1 MRILVVGGAGYIGSH
16 VVKSLLDEGMDV
28 RVFDD
33 LSTGQRINLF
43 PKAEFVEGSILN
55 TNALEKAMQG
65 VDGVVHLA
73 AKKAVGESM
82 ERPELYAENNLI
94 GAVNL
99 LNAMAKQGVKY
110 LVFSSSAAVYGMPQ
124 YPKLDENHPLN
135 PINFYGFTKLEMERL
150 MQWYDRLKGIKFVA
164 LRYFNAVGYD
174 AGGDVRGLEK
184 KPQNL
189 LPVIMET
196 LVGERKEMSVFGD
209 DYDTPDGTCIRD
221 YIHVSDL
228 ADAHVRALRYLSAG
242 NESQSLNLGTGKGNS
257 VLEMIQTTE
266 RVLGKKVNYKI
277 SARRAGDPAV
287 LMALSDKAEQL
298 LHWTPKQSDLENI
311 IRTTWQVYRLHYP
324 NA

>member
-43 PKAEFVEGSILN
+43 PKAEFIEGSILD

-65 VDGVVHLA
+65 IDGVVHLA

-277 SARRAGDPAV
+277 SACRAGDPAV

-311 IRTTWQVYRLHYP
+311 IRTTWQVYRVHYP

>member
-16 VVKSLLDEGMDV
+16 VVKYLLDEGMDV

-43 PKAEFVEGSILN
+43 PKAEFIEGSILD

-82 ERPELYAENNLI
+82 EHPELYAENNLI

-228 ADAHVRALRYLSAG
+228 ADAHVRALHYLSAG

-311 IRTTWQVYRLHYP
+311 IRTTWQVYRIHYP

>member
-43 PKAEFVEGSILN
+43 PKAEFIEGSILD

-311 IRTTWQVYRLHYP
+311 IRTTWQVYRIHYP

>member
-43 PKAEFVEGSILN
+43 PKAEFVEGSILDK
-55 TNALEKAMQG
+55 NALEKAMQG

-82 ERPELYAENNLI
+82 EHPELYAENNLI

-99 LNAMAKQGVKY
+99 LNAMVKQGVKY

-174 AGGDVRGLEK
+174 AGCNVRGLEK

-196 LVGERKEMSVFGD
+196 LVGERKEMFVFGD

-242 NESQSLNLGTGKGNS
+242 NESQSLNLGTGRGNS

-266 RVLGKKVNYKI
+266 RVLGKKVNYKM
-277 SARRAGDPAV
+277 APRRSGDPAV
-287 LMALSDKAEQL
+287 LMAVSDKATQL

>member
-43 PKAEFVEGSILN
+43 PKAEFIEGSILD

-65 VDGVVHLA
+65 IDGVVHLA

-311 IRTTWQVYRLHYP
+311 IRTTWQVYRIHYP

>member
-43 PKAEFVEGSILN
+43 PKAEFVEGSILD

-311 IRTTWQVYRLHYP
+311 IRTTWQVYRIHYP